1 MWHRICKPR
10 CHDLDDDIMISYQYH
25 IKVPNQPKRFIWN
38 DANVP
43 RAHRLAL
50 TALAKLFSICEFVT
64 FWTDNALGT
73 PLYFPCPIKHSFV
86 SRTPWSGWENPL
98 SNRFCSSRKHAQ
110 WHHVHHHPNVCL
122 PRQPMATATGN
133 REHTI
138 SATSLSWPDTDWRKR
153 CWWQRRLRYHHSPP
167 GPIQE
172 DLRNSYPC
180 HRKDHNNK
188 YNDNI

>member
-1 MWHRICKPR
+1 MTLMYHAHTGLHLQPWQSCSQSVSSLPSGLTMLWVHRCIFP
-10 CHDLDDDIMISYQYH
+10 
-25 IKVPNQPKRFIWN
+25 VPSN
-38 DANVP
+38 
-43 RAHRLAL
+43 
-50 TALAKLFSICEFVT
+50 
-64 FWTDNALGT
+64 T
-73 PLYFPCPIKHSFV
+73 PLFPEPPEVAEK
-86 SRTPWSGWENPL
+86 TPCL